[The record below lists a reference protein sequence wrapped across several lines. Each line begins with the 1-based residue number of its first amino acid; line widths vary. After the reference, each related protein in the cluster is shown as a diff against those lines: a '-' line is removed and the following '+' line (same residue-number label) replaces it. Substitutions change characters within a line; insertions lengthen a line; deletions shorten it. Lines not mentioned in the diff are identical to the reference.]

1 MILSPYATEPICETD
16 ERQLQNSFS
25 LKERAEKIKQ
35 CVEQV
40 MTRGQHH
47 EHLRPRSGTC
57 QFGLNCGKS
66 GMRSLISFLTESAA
80 VPVVMTS
87 SLPLLIPQCASL
99 HPQSAMLAWGS
110 FASTSSIKVCGMG
123 KCSFSLIASFHR
135 VRPVIAVDGSGKR

>member
-99 HPQSAMLAWGS
+99 SEKRNETAFLLSGRLIRIKMIV
-110 FASTSSIKVCGMG
+110 STSVES
-123 KCSFSLIASFHR
+123 
-135 VRPVIAVDGSGKR
+135 